1 MDPYGEIYL
10 FQFPNGKYVGKT
22 TQGLKVRFKQHLK
35 DMRGGSTYP
44 VHNAMRKYPDVEP
57 EVIDIAYSEEELRM
71 LEIKYIEEHNS
82 YKGTNPEG
90 GYNLTTGGEGQSG
103 NTWSEERK
111 EDWSLFQQQRHVDR
125 PDIAAN
131 HSICMKNLHTD
142 DPERGKKHGEKLK
155 DMYDKDPEL
164 RNKMSTIKKKQ
175 NEENPEMKKQQSELK
190 LMMYEDKPE
199 MKENARKKS
208 LDQWN
213 NPESKQKLLDAHR
226 KKGTKEFNVSK
237 DGIHIHTFDYVP
249 DCALEMFGKKS
260 DGANINKVLKGERPA
275 HKGYVFKY
283 TVCTD
288 DETEKLPAS
297 PIGTTP
303 ITP

>member
-1 MDPYGEIYL
+1 MEPYGVIYW
-10 FQFPNGKYVGKT
+10 FVFPNGIYIGKT
-22 TQGLKVRFKQHLK
+22 TQGLKVRFKEHLK
-35 DMRGGSTYP
+35 HMRAGSTYP

-57 EVIDIAYSEEELRM
+57 KVIDIAHSEEELRM
-71 LEIKYIEEHNS
+71 LEIKYIAEHNS
-82 YKGTNPEG
+82 YKGKNPEG
-90 GYNLTTGGEGQSG
+90 GYNLTIGGEGQSG

-111 EDWSLFQQQRHVDR
+111 EEWCLVQQQRNKDR

-131 HSICMKNLHTD
+131 HSTFMKKLHAD
-142 DPERGKKHGEKLK
+142 EPERGRKHGEKLK
-155 DMYDKDPEL
+155 DKYDKDPEL
-164 RNKMSTIKKKQ
+164 RSAMSTIKKKQ

-213 NPESKQKLLDAHR
+213 NPESKQKLLDSHR

-283 TVCTD
+283 TVCTG
-288 DETEKLPAS
+288 DEAEAS
-297 PIGTTP
+297 PTG
-303 ITP
+303 